1 MEVALRKTLFKI
13 EVYVLKVLLAIIALL
28 CFLNT
33 VLSYFYYDTICFSY
47 IAGVGVLPLLFI
59 IYVSITH
66 GFCLYHRLF
75 AYYIGVNNIICFI
88 DYKYELPISNRD
100 YLLLHIIVAFIF
112 LSAIVYLKIKHGK
125 RIKESYNK
133 SY

>member
-1 MEVALRKTLFKI
+1 MEDVLRKSLIKI
-13 EVYVLKVLLAIIALL
+13 EIKMLRMLLFVMAFFH
-28 CFLNT
+28 FLNT
-33 VLSYFYYDTICFSY
+33 VLSYVGYNDIYISNMFGIGTVPLFYIIFSSHTY
-47 IAGVGVLPLLFI
+47 
-59 IYVSITH
+59 

-75 AYYIGVNNIICFI
+75 AYYIGVNNAICFI
-88 DYKYELPISNRD
+88 DYNYELPISDRR

-112 LSAIVYLKIKHGK
+112 LSAIVYLKLKHGK